1 MNRAPTRTHRDN
13 VGANLVFALLT
24 LSLLLPPSSVCGPQ
38 TRPYGRSASW
48 NCRWDTQRVW
58 YSAQS
63 WRCAL

>member
-24 LSLLLPPSSVCGPQ
+24 LSLLLPPSTFPPSSVCGPQ

-48 NCRWDTQRVW
+48 NCRWDTQRV
-58 YSAQS
+58 
-63 WRCAL
+63 